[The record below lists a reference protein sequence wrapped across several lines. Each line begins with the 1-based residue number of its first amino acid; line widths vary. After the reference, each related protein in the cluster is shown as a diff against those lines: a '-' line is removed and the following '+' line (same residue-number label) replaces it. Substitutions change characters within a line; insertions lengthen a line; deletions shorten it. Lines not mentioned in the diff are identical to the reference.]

1 MIIVYDIE
9 TFSNCFTY
17 IGMDVDTK
25 EMDIFVIG
33 DDSLGSDLDA
43 FQIYLRNLK
52 DKKVGMVGF
61 NNVFFDWPIVRAIM
75 NDEVHTAQQIY
86 ALAQQIISEE
96 KRSYVPQE
104 IAQLD
109 LYLLNHYDN
118 KSRSTSLKALEVSCG
133 WDNVMDM
140 PLDHTSKIDKINLEN
155 VIAYNKNDVEF
166 TAYFFELCNDKVE
179 LRKRI
184 GKKYNLKVL
193 NKSDVVIGESIFLK
207 YLSEAMR
214 IPVRQLAEIRGKRA
228 DVPLK
233 QIILSNVKFETPRFN
248 KLLTLMKETT
258 SSSTFL
264 KKFVEG
270 LDTGITTNDLLDKFR
285 DNNIR
290 VQRIAQQKK
299 SFSFSVNFGGMRLD
313 YGVGGIHGC
322 VPPGVYTSSKTYKIL
337 DIDVKSYYPNLFIQN
352 RLHPRQ
358 MKQDVFVK
366 VYSDIFQE
374 RVKAQQEGDKLTSDA
389 LKLALN
395 GMFGKTGSDVSC
407 FYDPFVFYG
416 ITVNGQL
423 FISMLVERL
432 VNAGAELLQ
441 VNTDG
446 VTVSVPR
453 KQENEILDIC
463 KRWEAETKLQ
473 LEYADYSKM
482 IIRDVN
488 NYIAVGENGKI
499 KEKGAF
505 ETKKDWHKDNSYMVV
520 PLAVRE
526 YFVNGTPVSETL
538 RKHENILDFCGRY
551 KATKGWHSE
560 FVYLDGDREKRLDFG
575 KIYRFIPV
583 NKGGVSLKI
592 NKDGREHQLCE
603 GYQTYPFNK
612 KDAFDMSNLNY
623 GFFENECRKLIEL
636 IQPNQLSLF
645 TY

>member
-17 IGMDVDTK
+17 TGMNVDTK

-33 DDSLGSDLDA
+33 DESIGSDLDA
-43 FQIYLRNLK
+43 FQIYLRELK
-52 DKKVGMVGF
+52 DKKAGMVGF
-61 NNVFFDWPIVRAIM
+61 NNVNFDWPIVRAIM
-75 NDEVHTAQQIY
+75 EDEIHTAEQIY
-86 ALAQQIISEE
+86 AYAQNIISQE
-96 KRSYVPQE
+96 KRMYVPQE

-118 KSRSTSLKALEVSCG
+118 KSRNTSLKALEVSCG
-133 WDNVMDM
+133 WKNVMDM
-140 PLDHTSKIDKINLEN
+140 PFDHTTKIDKVTLES
-155 VIAYNKNDVEF
+155 VISYNKNDVEF
-166 TAYFFELCNDKVE
+166 TAYFYELCHDKVE

-184 GKKYNLKVL
+184 GKKYNLKVI

-207 YLSEAMR
+207 YLSEAMDL
-214 IPVRQLAEIRGKRA
+214 PVRALTEIRGKRA

-233 QIILSNVKFETPRFN
+233 QIILPNVKFEKPEFN
-248 KLLTLMKETT
+248 KLLRLMNETI

-270 LDTGITTNDLLDKFR
+270 LNTGISTNDLLDKFR

-299 SFSFSVNFGGMRLD
+299 SFSFSVNYGGMRLD

-322 VPPGVYTSSKTYKIL
+322 VAPGVYTSSKTYKIL

-352 RLHPRQ
+352 KLHPRQ

-366 VYSDIFQE
+366 VYSDIFEE
-374 RVKAQQEGDKLTSDA
+374 RVKAQLEGDKLTSDA

-407 FYDPFVFYG
+407 FYDPFVFYA

-432 VNAGAELLQ
+432 VIAGAELLQ

-453 KQENEILDIC
+453 KKEKEILEVC
-463 KRWEAETKLQ
+463 KVWEAETKLT
-473 LEYADYSKM
+473 LEYADYAKM

-488 NYIAVGENGKI
+488 NYIAVTEEGKV
-499 KEKGAF
+499 KEKGVF
-505 ETKKDWHKDNSYMVV
+505 ETKKDWHKDNSFMVV
-520 PLAVRE
+520 PIAVRN
-526 YFVNGTPVSETL
+526 YFVNGTPLEETL
-538 RKHENILDFCGRY
+538 NNHENIFDFCGRY

-560 FVYLDGDREKRLDFG
+560 FVYLDGDRQKRLNFG
-575 KIYRFIPV
+575 KIYRFLPV
-583 NKGGVSLKI
+583 NKGGTSWKI
-592 NKDGREHQLCE
+592 NKDGREHQLLE
-603 GYQTYPFNK
+603 GYQTIPFNQADTYDK
-612 KDAFDMSNLNY
+612 KNLNKS
-623 GFFENECRKLIEL
+623 FFLSECRKLIET
-636 IQPNQLSLF
+636 IEPSQKTLF
-645 TY
+645 

>member
-1 MIIVYDIE
+1 MRVVYDIE
-9 TFSNCFTY
+9 TFINCFTY
-17 IGMDVDTK
+17 VGLNVETK
-25 EMDIFVIG
+25 EISTFVIG
-33 DDSLGSDLDA
+33 EGDLGSDLEPFLA
-43 FQIYLRNLK
+43 YLSDLK
-52 DKKVGMVGF
+52 KKKAGMIGF
-61 NNVFFDWPIVRAIM
+61 NNINFDWPIVRAIM
-75 NDEVHTAQQIY
+75 LGEIKTASQIY
-86 ALAQQIISEE
+86 SYAQEIISQE
-96 KRSYVPQE
+96 KRVYVAQE

-133 WDNVMDM
+133 WNNVLDM
-140 PLDHTSKIDKINLEN
+140 PFDHTTPIDKISLVKLIE
-155 VIAYNKNDVEF
+155 YNKNDVDF
-166 TAYFFELCNDKVE
+166 TAYFLELCQDKIE

-193 NKSDVVIGESIFLK
+193 NRSDVIIGESIFLK
-207 YLSEAMR
+207 YLSQEMG
-214 IPVRQLAEIRGKRA
+214 IPVRQLTEIRGKKA

-233 QIILSNVKFETPRFN
+233 DIILPNIKFETPQFN
-248 KLLTLMKETT
+248 KLLSLMQSTV
-258 SSSTFL
+258 SSSAFL

-270 LDTGITTNDLLDKFR
+270 LNTSLSTNELLDKFR

-299 SFSFSVNFGGMRLD
+299 SFSFSVNYGEMRLD

-322 VPPGVYTSSKTYKIL
+322 ISPGVYVSSKTYKIL

-352 RLHPRQ
+352 KLHPRQ
-358 MKQDVFVK
+358 MQQDVFVK

-374 RVKAQQEGDKLTSDA
+374 RVKAQLDGDKLTSDA

-432 VNAGAELLQ
+432 VMAGAELLQ

-453 KQENEILDIC
+453 EKETQIKDIC
-463 KRWEAETKLQ
+463 EKWEQETKLI
-473 LEYADYSKM
+473 LEYANYAKM

-488 NYIAVGENGKI
+488 NYIAVTEDGKI
-499 KEKGAF
+499 KEKGVF
-505 ETKKDWHKDNSYMVV
+505 ETKKDWHKDNSFMVI
-520 PLAVRE
+520 PIAVRN
-526 YFVNGTPVSETL
+526 YFVNNTPIEETL
-538 RKHENILDFCGRY
+538 EKHENILDFCGRY

-560 FVYLDGDREKRLDFG
+560 FVYLDGNEEKRLDFG
-575 KIYRFIPV
+575 KIYRFLPV
-583 NKGGVSLKI
+583 NKGGTSWKI
-592 NKDGREHQLCE
+592 NQDGREHQLLE
-603 GYQTYPFNK
+603 GYQTIPFNQIEQFDK
-612 KDAFDMSNLNY
+612 KNLNKS
-623 GFFENECRKLIEL
+623 FFLNECQKVIET
-636 IQPNQLSLF
+636 IKPSQTTLF
-645 TY
+645 

>member
-9 TFSNCFTY
+9 TFKNCFTY
-17 IGMDVDTK
+17 TGLNIDTR
-25 EMDIFVIG
+25 EMDIFVIH
-33 DDSLGSDLDA
+33 DELGSDLDA
-43 FQIYLRNLK
+43 FQIYLKDLK
-52 DKKVGMVGF
+52 EKKAGMVGF
-61 NNVFFDWPIVRAIM
+61 NNVNFDWPIVRAIM
-75 NDEVHTAQQIY
+75 NDELHTAKQIY
-86 ALAQQIISEE
+86 NAAQEIVSQE
-96 KRSYVPQE
+96 KRTYVQQD

-118 KSRSTSLKALEVSCG
+118 KARNTSLKALQVSCG

-140 PLDHTSKIDKINLEN
+140 PFDHTTLVDKTKLEQ
-155 VIAYNKNDVEF
+155 VIKYNKNDVEF
-166 TAYFFELCNDKVE
+166 TAYFYELCHDKVE
-179 LRKRI
+179 LRKKI
-184 GKKYNLKVL
+184 GKKYNLKVI

-207 YLSEAMR
+207 YLSEAMK
-214 IPVRQLAEIRGKRA
+214 IPTRQLVEIRGKRA
-228 DVPLK
+228 DVPLSK
-233 QIILSNVKFETPRFN
+233 IILPNVKFESPQFM
-248 KLLTLMKETT
+248 KLLRLMNETT

-264 KKFVEG
+264 KQFVEN
-270 LDTGITTNDLLDKFR
+270 LNTSITTNDLLDKFR

-322 VPPGVYTSSKTYKIL
+322 MPPGVYLSSKFYKIL

-352 RLHPRQ
+352 KLHPRQ

-366 VYSDIFQE
+366 VYGDIFQE
-374 RVKAQQEGDKLTSDA
+374 RVKAQLDGDKLTSDA

-407 FYDPFVFYG
+407 FYDPFVFYA

-432 VNAGAELLQ
+432 VAAGAELLQ

-453 KQENEILDIC
+453 KKEEQILEVCKQWEQETRL
-463 KRWEAETKLQ
+463 T
-473 LEYADYSKM
+473 LEYADYAKM

-488 NYIAVGENGKI
+488 NYIAVYENGKV

-526 YFVNGTPVSETL
+526 YFVNGTPIAETL

-551 KATKGWHSE
+551 RATKGWHAE
-560 FVYLDGDREKRLDFG
+560 YVYLDGNQEKRLNFG
-575 KIYRFIPV
+575 KIYRFLPV
-583 NKGGVSLKI
+583 HRGGVSLKI

-603 GYQTYPFNK
+603 GYQTYPFNT
-612 KDAFDMSNLNY
+612 KDTFDKNNLNY

-636 IQPNQLSLF
+636 IQPTQLSLL
-645 TY
+645 

>member
-1 MIIVYDIE
+1 MKIVYDIE
-9 TFSNCFTY
+9 TFKNCFTY
-17 IGMDVDTK
+17 TGLNIDTK

-33 DDSLGSDLDA
+33 DDDLGSDLEA
-43 FQIYLRNLK
+43 FRDYMNNLN
-52 DKKVGMVGF
+52 DKKAGMIGF
-61 NNVFFDWPIVRAIM
+61 NNVHFDWPIVRAIM
-75 NDEVHTAQQIY
+75 LGELLTAKQIY
-86 ALAQQIISEE
+86 AYAQEIISQE
-96 KRSYVPQE
+96 KRSYTPQE
-104 IAQLD
+104 IMQLD

-118 KSRSTSLKALEVSCG
+118 KSRNTSLKALEVSCG

-140 PLDHTSKIDKINLEN
+140 PFDHTTLVDKTKLEQ
-155 VIAYNKNDVEF
+155 VIKYNKNDVEF
-166 TAYFFELCNDKVE
+166 TAYFYELCNDKVE
-179 LRKRI
+179 LRKKI

-214 IPVRQLAEIRGKRA
+214 IPIRQLTEIRGKRA

-233 QIILSNVKFETPRFN
+233 KIILPNVKFETLEFN
-248 KLLTLMKETT
+248 KLLGLMNETV
-258 SSSTFL
+258 SSSSFL
-264 KKFVEG
+264 KKFVENI
-270 LDTGITTNDLLDKFR
+270 DTSKSTNELFEKFR

-322 VPPGVYTSSKTYKIL
+322 MPPGVYLSSKTYKIL

-352 RLHPRQ
+352 KLHPRQ
-358 MKQDVFVK
+358 MNQHTFVK
-366 VYSDIFQE
+366 VYSDIFDE
-374 RVKAQQEGDKLTSDA
+374 RVKAQQEKDKLTSDA

-407 FYDPFVFYG
+407 FYDPFVFYA

-432 VNAGAELLQ
+432 VAAGAELLQ

-453 KQENEILDIC
+453 KNEEQILAVCKKWEQETRL
-463 KRWEAETKLQ
+463 T
-473 LEYADYSKM
+473 LEYADYAKM

-488 NYIAVGENGKI
+488 NYIAVGEDGKI

-520 PLAVRE
+520 PMAVRE
-526 YFVNGTPVSETL
+526 YFVNGTPISETL
-538 RKHENILDFCGRY
+538 RKHQNILDFCGRY
-551 KATKGWHSE
+551 KATKGWHVE
-560 FVYLDGDREKRLDFG
+560 YVYLDGNEEKRLNFG
-575 KIYRFIPV
+575 KIYRFLPV
-583 NKGGVSLKI
+583 NRGGVSLKI

-603 GYQTYPFNK
+603 GYQTYPFNS
-612 KDAFDMSNLNY
+612 KDEFDKSNLNY

-636 IQPNQLSLF
+636 IQPKQLTLL
-645 TY
+645 

>member
-1 MIIVYDIE
+1 
-9 TFSNCFTY
+9 
-17 IGMDVDTK
+17 MDVDTK

-33 DDSLGSDLDA
+33 EDGLGSDLDA
-43 FQIYLRNLK
+43 FQIYLRDLK
-52 DKKVGMVGF
+52 EKKAGMVGF

-75 NDEVHTAQQIY
+75 NDEIQTAKQIY
-86 ALAQQIISEE
+86 AMAQSIIGQE
-96 KRSYVPQE
+96 KRSYIPQE
-104 IAQLD
+104 IPQLD

-118 KSRSTSLKALEVSCG
+118 KSRNTSLKALEVSCG
-133 WDNVMDM
+133 WSNVMDM
-140 PLDHTSKIDKINLEN
+140 PLDHTAKIDKINLES
-155 VIAYNKNDVEF
+155 VITYNKNDVEF
-166 TAYFFELCNDKVE
+166 TAYFYELCQEKVE

-184 GKKYNLKVL
+184 GKKYNLKVI
-193 NKSDVVIGESIFLK
+193 NKSDVVIGENIFLK
-207 YLSEAMR
+207 YLSEAMK
-214 IPVRQLAEIRGKRA
+214 IPIRQLTEIRGKRA
-228 DVPLK
+228 DVPLNE
-233 QIILSNVKFETPRFN
+233 IILGNVNFTTLEFN
-248 KLLTLMKETT
+248 KLLRLMRDTV
-258 SSSTFL
+258 SSSNFL

-270 LDTGITTNDLLDKFR
+270 LDTGISTNDLLDKFR

-299 SFSFSVNFGGMRLD
+299 SFSFSVNYGAMRLD

-322 VPPGVYTSSKTYKIL
+322 VTPGIYTSSKTYKIL

-352 RLHPRQ
+352 KLHPRQ
-358 MKQDVFVK
+358 MKQDVFVQ
-366 VYSDIFQE
+366 VYSDIFEE
-374 RVKAQQEGDKLTSDA
+374 RVKAQLEGDKLTSDA

-432 VNAGAELLQ
+432 VIAGAELLQ

-453 KQENEILDIC
+453 KNEQAILEVC
-463 KRWEAETKLQ
+463 KVWEAETKLT

-488 NYIAVGENGKI
+488 NYIAVNENGKI

-526 YFVNGTPVSETL
+526 YFVNGTPISETL
-538 RKHENILDFCGRY
+538 HKHENILDFCGRY
-551 KATKGWHSE
+551 KATKGWHVE
-560 FVYLDGDREKRLDFG
+560 YVYLDGDREKRLNFG

-603 GYQTYPFNK
+603 GYQTYPYNK
-612 KDAFDMSNLNY
+612 KDDFNKNNLNY

-636 IQPNQLSLF
+636 IQPSQLSLL
-645 TY
+645 

>member
-1 MIIVYDIE
+1 MKIVYDIE
-9 TFSNCFTY
+9 TFKNCFTY
-17 IGMDVDTK
+17 TGLNIDTK

-33 DDSLGSDLDA
+33 DDNLGSDLEA
-43 FQIYLRNLK
+43 FRDYMNNLN
-52 DKKVGMVGF
+52 DKKAGMIGF
-61 NNVFFDWPIVRAIM
+61 NNVHFDWPIVRAIM
-75 NDEVHTAQQIY
+75 LGELLTAKQIY
-86 ALAQQIISEE
+86 AYAQEIISQE
-96 KRSYVPQE
+96 KRSYTPQE
-104 IAQLD
+104 IMQLD

-118 KSRSTSLKALEVSCG
+118 KSRNTSLKALEVSCG

-140 PLDHTSKIDKINLEN
+140 PFDHTTLVDKTKLEQ
-155 VIAYNKNDVEF
+155 VIKYNKNDVEF
-166 TAYFFELCNDKVE
+166 TAYFYELCNDKVE
-179 LRKRI
+179 LRKKI

-214 IPVRQLAEIRGKRA
+214 IPIRQLTEIRGKRA

-233 QIILSNVKFETPRFN
+233 KIILPNVKFETPEFN
-248 KLLTLMKETT
+248 KLLGLMNETV
-258 SSSTFL
+258 SSSSFL
-264 KKFVEG
+264 KKFVENI
-270 LDTGITTNDLLDKFR
+270 DTSKSTNELFEKFR

-322 VPPGVYTSSKTYKIL
+322 MPPGVYLSSKTYKIL

-352 RLHPRQ
+352 KLHPRQ
-358 MKQDVFVK
+358 MNQDTFVK
-366 VYSDIFQE
+366 VYSDIFDE
-374 RVKAQQEGDKLTSDA
+374 RVKAQQEKDKLTSDA

-407 FYDPFVFYG
+407 FYDPFVFYA

-432 VNAGAELLQ
+432 VAAGAELLQ

-453 KQENEILDIC
+453 KNEEQILAVCKKWEQETRL
-463 KRWEAETKLQ
+463 T
-473 LEYADYSKM
+473 LEYADYAKM

-488 NYIAVGENGKI
+488 NYIAVGEDGKI

-520 PLAVRE
+520 PMAVRE
-526 YFVNGTPVSETL
+526 YFVNGTPISETL

-551 KATKGWHSE
+551 KATKGWHVE
-560 FVYLDGDREKRLDFG
+560 YVYLDGNEEKRLNFG
-575 KIYRFIPV
+575 KIYRFLPV
-583 NKGGVSLKI
+583 NRGGVSLKI

-603 GYQTYPFNK
+603 GYQTYPFNS
-612 KDAFDMSNLNY
+612 KDEFDKSNLNY

-636 IQPNQLSLF
+636 IQPKQLTLL
-645 TY
+645 

>member
-17 IGMDVDTK
+17 TGMDVDTR
-25 EMDIFVIG
+25 EIDIFVIG
-33 DDSLGSDLDA
+33 DESIGSDLDA
-43 FQIYLRNLK
+43 FQIYLRELK
-52 DKKVGMVGF
+52 DKKAGMVGF
-61 NNVFFDWPIVRAIM
+61 NNVNFDWPIVRAIM
-75 NDEVHTAQQIY
+75 EDEIHTAQQIY
-86 ALAQQIISEE
+86 AYAQNIISQE
-96 KRSYVPQE
+96 KRMYVPQE

-118 KSRSTSLKALEVSCG
+118 KSRNTSLKALEVSCG
-133 WDNVMDM
+133 WKNVMDM
-140 PLDHTSKIDKINLEN
+140 PFDHTTKIDKITLEK
-155 VIAYNKNDVEF
+155 VIEYNKNDVEF
-166 TAYFFELCNDKVE
+166 TAYFYELCHDKVE

-207 YLSEAMR
+207 YLSETMR
-214 IPVRQLAEIRGKRA
+214 IPVRQLTEIRGKRA
-228 DVPLK
+228 DVPLEK
-233 QIILSNVKFETPRFN
+233 IILPNVKFETNEFN

-264 KKFVEG
+264 KKFIEG
-270 LDTGITTNDLLDKFR
+270 LNTGINTNDLMDKFR

-299 SFSFSVNFGGMRLD
+299 SFSFSVRFGGMRLD

-322 VPPGVYTSSKTYKIL
+322 VAPGVYTSSKTYKIL

-374 RVKAQQEGDKLTSDA
+374 RVKAQQEGDTLTSDA

-407 FYDPFVFYG
+407 FYDPFVFYA

-432 VNAGAELLQ
+432 VKAGAELLQ

-453 KQENEILDIC
+453 KKEQQILEVC
-463 KRWEAETKLQ
+463 KNWEAETKLT
-473 LEYADYSKM
+473 LEYADYAKM

-488 NYIAVGENGKI
+488 NYIAVTEGGKV
-499 KEKGAF
+499 KEKGVF
-505 ETKKDWHKDNSYMVV
+505 ETKKDWHKDNSFMVV
-520 PLAVRE
+520 PIAVRN
-526 YFVNGTPVSETL
+526 YFVNGTSLEETL
-538 RKHENILDFCGRY
+538 NNHENIFDFCGRY
-551 KATKGWHSE
+551 RATKGWHSE
-560 FVYLDGDREKRLDFG
+560 FVYLDGDKQKRLHFG
-575 KIYRFIPV
+575 KIYRFLPV
-583 NKGGVSLKI
+583 NKGGTSWKI
-592 NKDGREHQLCE
+592 NKDGREHQLLE
-603 GYQTYPFNK
+603 GYQTMPFNQADLFDK
-612 KDAFDMSNLNY
+612 KNLNKS
-623 GFFENECRKLIEL
+623 FFLNECRKLIET
-636 IQPNQLSLF
+636 IEPSQKTLF
-645 TY
+645 

>member
-1 MIIVYDIE
+1 MIVVYDIE
-9 TFSNCFTY
+9 TLKNCFTY
-17 IGMDVDTK
+17 TGLNIQTRKMDV
-25 EMDIFVIG
+25 FVIH
-33 DDSLGSDLDA
+33 DELGSDLDA
-43 FQIYLRNLK
+43 FQIYLRELK
-52 DKKVGMVGF
+52 DKKAGMVGF
-61 NNVFFDWPIVRAIM
+61 NNVNFDWPIVKAIM
-75 NDEVHTAQQIY
+75 DDELHTAKQIY
-86 ALAQQIISEE
+86 NAAQEIISQE
-96 KRSYVPQE
+96 KRTYVQQD

-118 KSRSTSLKALEVSCG
+118 KSRNTSLKALQVSCG

-140 PLDHTSKIDKINLEN
+140 PFDHTTLVDKTKLEQ
-155 VIAYNKNDVEF
+155 VLKYNKNDVEF
-166 TAYFFELCNDKVE
+166 TAYFYELCHDKVE
-179 LRKRI
+179 LRKKI
-184 GKKYNLKVL
+184 GKKYNLKVI

-207 YLSEAMR
+207 YLSEAMK
-214 IPVRQLAEIRGKRA
+214 IPTRQLMEIRGRRA

-233 QIILSNVKFETPRFN
+233 QIILPNVKFETPQFM
-248 KLLTLMKETT
+248 KLLRLMNETT

-264 KKFVEG
+264 KQFVEN
-270 LDTGITTNDLLDKFR
+270 LNTSMTTNDLLDKFR

-322 VPPGVYTSSKTYKIL
+322 LPPGVYLSSKFYKIL
-337 DIDVKSYYPNLFIQN
+337 DIDVKSYYPNLFIEN
-352 RLHPRQ
+352 KLHPRQ

-366 VYSDIFQE
+366 VYADIFQE
-374 RVKAQQEGDKLTSDA
+374 RVKAQLDGDKLTSDA

-407 FYDPFVFYG
+407 FYDPFVFYA

-432 VNAGAELLQ
+432 VAAGAELLQ

-453 KQENEILDIC
+453 KKEEQILDVC
-463 KRWEAETKLQ
+463 KKWEQETRLT
-473 LEYADYSKM
+473 LEYADYAKM

-488 NYIAVGENGKI
+488 NYIAVYENGKV

-526 YFVNGTPVSETL
+526 YFVNGTPISETL

-551 KATKGWHSE
+551 RATKGWHVE
-560 FVYLDGDREKRLDFG
+560 YVYLDGNQEKRLNFG
-575 KIYRFIPV
+575 KIYRFLPV
-583 NKGGVSLKI
+583 HRGGVSLKI

-603 GYQTYPFNK
+603 GYQTYPFNT
-612 KDAFDMSNLNY
+612 KDEFDKSNLNY

-636 IQPNQLSLF
+636 IQPSQTTLF
-645 TY
+645 

>member
-17 IGMDVDTK
+17 VGMNVSTK
-25 EMDIFVIG
+25 EMDVFVIG

-43 FQIYLRNLK
+43 FQIYLRDLQE
-52 DKKVGMVGF
+52 KKAGMVGF
-61 NNVFFDWPIVRAIM
+61 NNIFFDWPIVRAIM
-75 NDEVHTAQQIY
+75 LDEVHTATQIY
-86 ALAQQIISEE
+86 SMAQSIIQEE
-96 KRSYVPQE
+96 KRSYVSQE

-118 KSRSTSLKALEVSCG
+118 KSRNTSLKALEVSCG

-140 PLDHTSKIDKINLEN
+140 PFDHTMSVDKILLEKLL
-155 VIAYNKNDVEF
+155 AYNKNDVEF
-166 TAYFFELCNDKVE
+166 TAYFYTLCKDKID
-179 LRKRI
+179 LRRKI
-184 GKKYNLKVL
+184 GKKYNLKVM
-193 NKSDVVIGESIFLK
+193 NKSDVIIGESIFLK
-207 YLSEAMR
+207 YLSVAMDMPIR
-214 IPVRQLAEIRGKRA
+214 ELQQLKGRRS

-233 QIILSNVKFETPRFN
+233 DIILHNVKFETPQFK
-248 KLLTLMKETT
+248 KLLKLMQETT
-258 SSSTFL
+258 SSSNFL
-264 KKFVEG
+264 QKFVEN
-270 LDTGITTNDLLDKFR
+270 LNTSLSTNELLQKFR

-290 VQRIAQQKK
+290 VQRISQQKK
-299 SFSFSVNFGGMRLD
+299 SFSFSVRYGDMTLD

-322 VPPGVYTSSKTYKIL
+322 IAPGVYKSSKTYKIL

-352 RLHPRQ
+352 NLHPRQ
-358 MKQDVFVK
+358 MDRRAFVK
-366 VYSDIFQE
+366 VYSDIYQE
-374 RVKAQQEGDKLTSDA
+374 RVKAQLDGDTLTSDA

-407 FYDPFVFYG
+407 FYDPFVFYA

-432 VNAGAELLQ
+432 VSAGAELLQ

-446 VTVSVPR
+446 VTVMVSR
-453 KQENEILDIC
+453 KAEKEIHEIC
-463 KRWEAETKLQ
+463 QKWEKETKLT
-473 LEYADYSKM
+473 LEYADYASM

-488 NYIAVGENGKI
+488 NYIAVREDGKI

-520 PLAVRE
+520 PIAVRE

-538 RKHENILDFCGRY
+538 RKHDNILDFCGRY
-551 KATKGWHSE
+551 KATKGWHVE
-560 FVYLDGDREKRLDFG
+560 YIYLDGDREKRLNFG
-575 KIYRFIPV
+575 KIYRFLPV
-583 NKGGVSLKI
+583 YKGGVSMKI

-603 GYQTYPFNK
+603 GYQTYPFNTINE
-612 KDAFDMSNLNY
+612 FDKSNLNY

-636 IQPNQLSLF
+636 IQPSQLTLL
-645 TY
+645 

>member
-1 MIIVYDIE
+1 MKIVYDIE
-9 TFSNCFTY
+9 TFRNCFTY
-17 IGMDVDTK
+17 TGLNIDTK
-25 EMDIFVIG
+25 EIDIFVIG
-33 DDSLGSDLDA
+33 EDNLGSDLDA
-43 FQIYLRNLK
+43 FQIYLRELK
-52 DKKVGMVGF
+52 SKKAGMIGF
-61 NNVFFDWPIVRAIM
+61 NNVNFDWPIVKRIM
-75 NDEVHTAQQIY
+75 DDEIHTARQIY
-86 ALAQQIISEE
+86 RYAQEIIQQE
-96 KRSYVPQE
+96 KRTYVQQD

-118 KSRSTSLKALEVSCG
+118 KSRNTSLKALQVSCG

-140 PLDHTSKIDKINLEN
+140 PFDHTTIIDKIKLEQ
-155 VIAYNKNDVEF
+155 VLKYNKNDVEF
-166 TAYFFELCNDKVE
+166 TAYFYELCHDKVE
-179 LRKRI
+179 LRKKI
-184 GKKYNLKVL
+184 GKKYNLKVI

-207 YLSEAMR
+207 YLSEAMK
-214 IPVRQLAEIRGKRA
+214 IPTRQLMEIRGKRA

-233 QIILSNVKFETPRFN
+233 QIILPNVKFESPQFL
-248 KLLTLMKETT
+248 KLLNLMKETT

-264 KKFVEG
+264 KKFVDG
-270 LDTGITTNDLLDKFR
+270 LNTSLTTNELLDKFR
-285 DNNIR
+285 DNNIK
-290 VQRIAQQKK
+290 VQKLSQQKK

-322 VPPGVYTSSKTYKIL
+322 VAPGIYLSSKTYKIL

-352 RLHPRQ
+352 KLHPRQ

-374 RVKAQQEGDKLTSDA
+374 RVKAQLDKDQLTSDA

-407 FYDPFVFYG
+407 FYDPFVFYA

-432 VNAGAELLQ
+432 VTAGAELLQ

-453 KQENEILDIC
+453 KNEEQILDVC
-463 KRWEAETKLQ
+463 KNWEQETRLT
-473 LEYADYSKM
+473 LEYADYAKM

-488 NYIAVGENGKI
+488 NYIAVREDGKI

-505 ETKKDWHKDNSYMVV
+505 ETKKDWHKDNSYMIV
-520 PLAVRE
+520 PMAVRE
-526 YFVNGTPVSETL
+526 YFANGTPISETL
-538 RKHENILDFCGRY
+538 RNHENILDFCGRY
-551 KATKGWHSE
+551 KATKGWHVE
-560 FVYLDGDREKRLDFG
+560 YVYLDGNEEKRLNFG
-575 KIYRFIPV
+575 KIYRFLPV

-592 NKDGREHQLCE
+592 NKDGRQHQLCE
-603 GYQTYPFNK
+603 GYQTYPFNT
-612 KDAFDMSNLNY
+612 KDSFDKSNLNY

-636 IQPNQLSLF
+636 IKPSQTTLF
-645 TY
+645 

>member
-1 MIIVYDIE
+1 MKIVYDIE
-9 TFSNCFTY
+9 TFKNCFTY
-17 IGMDVDTK
+17 TGLNIDTK

-33 DDSLGSDLDA
+33 EGNLGSDLES
-43 FQIYLRNLK
+43 FRTYLKNLEE
-52 DKKVGMVGF
+52 KKAGMIGF
-61 NNVFFDWPIVRAIM
+61 NNIHFDWPIVRAIM
-75 NDEVHTAQQIY
+75 LEELSTATQIY
-86 ALAQQIISEE
+86 ACAQEIISQE
-96 KRSYVPQE
+96 KRTYIPQE
-104 IAQLD
+104 ITQLD

-118 KSRSTSLKALEVSCG
+118 KSRSTSLKALQVSCG

-140 PLDHTSKIDKINLEN
+140 PFDHTTLIDQINLEK
-155 VIAYNKNDVEF
+155 VIGYNKNDVEF
-166 TAYFFELCNDKVE
+166 TAYFYDLCHDKVE
-179 LRKRI
+179 LRKKI

-207 YLSEAMR
+207 YLSQAMQ
-214 IPVRQLAEIRGKRA
+214 IPIRQLTEIRGKRA

-233 QIILSNVKFETPRFN
+233 KIILPNVKFESPQFN
-248 KLLTLMKETT
+248 KLLTLMNETT

-264 KKFVEG
+264 KKFVEQ
-270 LDTGITTNDLLDKFR
+270 LDTRKTTNELLEKFE

-299 SFSFSVNFGGMRLD
+299 SFSFSVRFGGMRLD

-322 VPPGVYTSSKTYKIL
+322 VTPGVYKSSKTYNIL

-352 RLHPRQ
+352 KLHPRQ
-358 MKQDVFVK
+358 MRQDVFVK

-374 RVKAQQEGDKLTSDA
+374 RVKAQGEKDQLTSDA

-407 FYDPFVFYG
+407 FYDPFVFYA

-432 VNAGAELLQ
+432 VAAGAELLQ

-453 KQENEILDIC
+453 KNQGQIIAIC
-463 KRWEAETKLQ
+463 EKWEQETKLT
-473 LEYADYSKM
+473 LEYADYASM
-482 IIRDVN
+482 VIRDVN
-488 NYIAVGENGKI
+488 NYIAVREDGKI

-526 YFVNGTPVSETL
+526 YFVNGTPVAETL
-538 RKHENILDFCGRY
+538 RKHDNILDFCGRY
-551 KATKGWHSE
+551 KATKGWHVE
-560 FVYLDGDREKRLDFG
+560 FVYLDGNEERRLDFG
-575 KIYRFIPV
+575 KIYRFLPV
-583 NKGGVSLKI
+583 YRGGVSLKI
-592 NKDGREHQLCE
+592 NKDGREHHLCE
-603 GYQTYPFNK
+603 GYQTYPFNR
-612 KDAFDMSNLNY
+612 KDEFDKSNLNY

-636 IQPNQLSLF
+636 IQPKQLSLL
-645 TY
+645 

>member
-1 MIIVYDIE
+1 MKIVYDIE
-9 TFSNCFTY
+9 TFKNCFTY
-17 IGMDVDTK
+17 TGLNIDTK

-33 DDSLGSDLDA
+33 DDDLGSDLEA
-43 FQIYLRNLK
+43 FRDYMNNLN
-52 DKKVGMVGF
+52 DKKAGMIGF
-61 NNVFFDWPIVRAIM
+61 NNVHFDWPIVRAIM
-75 NDEVHTAQQIY
+75 LGELLTAKQIY
-86 ALAQQIISEE
+86 AYAQEIISQE
-96 KRSYVPQE
+96 KRSYTPQE
-104 IAQLD
+104 IMQLD

-118 KSRSTSLKALEVSCG
+118 KSRNTSLKALEVSCG

-140 PLDHTSKIDKINLEN
+140 PFDHTTLVDKTKLEQ
-155 VIAYNKNDVEF
+155 VIKYNKNDVEF
-166 TAYFFELCNDKVE
+166 TAYFYELCNDKVE
-179 LRKRI
+179 LRKKI

-214 IPVRQLAEIRGKRA
+214 IPIRQLTEIRGKRA

-233 QIILSNVKFETPRFN
+233 KIILPNVKFETPEFN
-248 KLLTLMKETT
+248 KLLGLMNETV
-258 SSSTFL
+258 SSSSFL
-264 KKFVEG
+264 KKFVENI
-270 LDTGITTNDLLDKFR
+270 DTTKSTNELFEKFR

-322 VPPGVYTSSKTYKIL
+322 MPPGVYLSSKTYKIL

-352 RLHPRQ
+352 KLHPRQ
-358 MKQDVFVK
+358 MNQDTFVK
-366 VYSDIFQE
+366 VYSDIFDE
-374 RVKAQQEGDKLTSDA
+374 RVKAQLEKDKLTSDA

-407 FYDPFVFYG
+407 FYDPFVFYA

-432 VNAGAELLQ
+432 VAAGAELLQ

-453 KQENEILDIC
+453 KNEEQILAVCKKWEQETRL
-463 KRWEAETKLQ
+463 T
-473 LEYADYSKM
+473 LEYADYAKM

-488 NYIAVGENGKI
+488 NYIAVGEDGKI

-520 PLAVRE
+520 PMAVRE
-526 YFVNGTPVSETL
+526 YFVNGTPISETL
-538 RKHENILDFCGRY
+538 CKHENILDFCGRY
-551 KATKGWHSE
+551 KATKGWHVE
-560 FVYLDGDREKRLDFG
+560 YVYLDGNEEKRLNFG
-575 KIYRFIPV
+575 KIYRFLPV
-583 NKGGVSLKI
+583 NRGGVSLKI

-603 GYQTYPFNK
+603 GYQTYPFNS
-612 KDAFDMSNLNY
+612 KDEFDKSNLNY

-636 IQPNQLSLF
+636 IQPKQLTLL
-645 TY
+645 

>member
-1 MIIVYDIE
+1 MKIVYDIE
-9 TFSNCFTY
+9 TFKNCFTY
-17 IGMDVDTK
+17 TGLNIDTK

-33 DDSLGSDLDA
+33 DDNLGSDLEA
-43 FQIYLRNLK
+43 FRDYMNNLN
-52 DKKVGMVGF
+52 DKKAGMIGF
-61 NNVFFDWPIVRAIM
+61 NNVHFDWPIVRAIM
-75 NDEVHTAQQIY
+75 LGELLTAKQIY
-86 ALAQQIISEE
+86 AYAQEIISQE
-96 KRSYVPQE
+96 KRSYTPQE
-104 IAQLD
+104 IMQLD

-118 KSRSTSLKALEVSCG
+118 KSRNTSLKALEVSCG

-140 PLDHTSKIDKINLEN
+140 PFDHTTLVDKTKLEQ
-155 VIAYNKNDVEF
+155 VIKYNKNDVEF
-166 TAYFFELCNDKVE
+166 TAYFYELCNDKVE
-179 LRKRI
+179 LRKKI

-214 IPVRQLAEIRGKRA
+214 IPIRQLTEIRGKRA

-233 QIILSNVKFETPRFN
+233 KIILPNVKFETPEFN
-248 KLLTLMKETT
+248 KLLGLMNETV
-258 SSSTFL
+258 SSSSFL
-264 KKFVEG
+264 KKFVENI
-270 LDTGITTNDLLDKFR
+270 DTTKSTNELFEKFR

-322 VPPGVYTSSKTYKIL
+322 MPPGVYLSSKTYKIL

-352 RLHPRQ
+352 KLHPRQ
-358 MKQDVFVK
+358 MNQDTFVK
-366 VYSDIFQE
+366 VYSDIFDE
-374 RVKAQQEGDKLTSDA
+374 RVKAQLEKDKLTSDA

-407 FYDPFVFYG
+407 FYDPFVFYA

-432 VNAGAELLQ
+432 VAAGAELLQ

-453 KQENEILDIC
+453 KNEEQILAVCKKWEQETRL
-463 KRWEAETKLQ
+463 T
-473 LEYADYSKM
+473 LEYADYAKM

-488 NYIAVGENGKI
+488 NYIAVGEDGKI

-520 PLAVRE
+520 PMAVRE
-526 YFVNGTPVSETL
+526 YFVNGTPISETL

-551 KATKGWHSE
+551 KATKGWHVE
-560 FVYLDGDREKRLDFG
+560 YVYLDGNEEKRLNFG
-575 KIYRFIPV
+575 KIYRFLPV
-583 NKGGVSLKI
+583 NRGGVSLKI

-603 GYQTYPFNK
+603 GYQTYPFNT
-612 KDAFDMSNLNY
+612 KDEFDKSNLNY

-636 IQPNQLSLF
+636 IQPKQLTLL
-645 TY
+645 